1 MTDADCRALLLELFD
16 SAIAAAS
23 PRDSLAKFLPE
34 KPRGRVLVVGA
45 GKASAEMAAA
55 LESLWPNVQL
65 TGLVSTRYGHAAD
78 CQRIRIIEAGH
89 PVPDANSVKAAREM
103 LDLLRTAEKGDLVL
117 ALISGG
123 GSACLSL
130 PVEGITLEDKQAIT
144 NQLLRSGAPISAMN
158 CVRKVLSA
166 VKGGKLAAAAGPAR
180 VYSLI
185 ISDVPGDSP
194 ADIASGPT
202 VPDRLDSDAVLAILD
217 RYNVEV
223 PTPVLEAIVAGDGA
237 WPDRPDRP
245 EDVVRVIASS
255 TQSLDAVAARAHS
268 HGFNVVNLG
277 DRIEGEAAIVAARHA
292 THAIELAAK
301 TDRPTIV
308 ISGGETSVSIPADCL
323 GSGGRNTEYQLALAQ
338 ALGGHPRIWSLA
350 GDSDGV
356 DGVSDAAGAIVCPDT
371 LQKAALAGLDI
382 ARTLARH
389 ASYDFFARLGDLVF
403 TGPTRTNVNDI
414 RIQLIV

>member
-1 MTDADCRALLLELFD
+1 M
-16 SAIAAAS
+16 
-23 PRDSLAKFLPE
+23 
-34 KPRGRVLVVGA
+34 VVGA

-55 LESLWPNVQL
+55 LESLWPDVQL

-103 LDLLRTAEKGDLVL
+103 LNLLRTAEKGDLVL

-144 NQLLRSGAPISAMN
+144 NRLLRSGAPISEMN
-158 CVRKVLSA
+158 CVRKALSA

-180 VYSLI
+180 VYSLV
-185 ISDVPGDSP
+185 ISDVPGDNP
-194 ADIASGPT
+194 ADVASGPT
-202 VPDRLDSDAVLAILD
+202 VPDKCDSDAVLAVLD

-223 PTPVLEAIVAGDGA
+223 PTAVLEAIVAGDGA
-237 WPDRPDRP
+237 WPDRP
-245 EDVVRVIASS
+245 EDVVRVIASPA
-255 TQSLDAVAARAHS
+255 QSLAAVAARAHS
-268 HGFNVVNLG
+268 HGFNVINLG
-277 DRIEGEAAIVAARHA
+277 DRVEGEAAIVAARHA
-292 THAIELAAK
+292 THAIELAAES
-301 TDRPTIV
+301 DCPTIV
-308 ISGGETSVSIPADCL
+308 ISGGETTVSIPADCP
-323 GSGGRNTEYQLALAQ
+323 GSGGRNSEYQLALAQ

-356 DGVSDAAGAIVCPDT
+356 DGVSDAAGAIVCPNT
-371 LQKAALAGLDI
+371 LQRAELAGMDI
-382 ARTLARH
+382 ARTLAGH
-389 ASYDFFARLGDLVF
+389 ASYDLFARLGDLVF